1 MTDSKIQK
9 KAIDTMVIM
18 NTAITNLRLYPPSS
32 AMISNTVD
40 RLYQVL
46 SIILEEEES
55 LIFAESEKN
64 LLICGQL
71 LNQKDQEK
79 PQVISFL
86 EVLLDFGI
94 KSVTFEKRLDKAEL
108 IAFLEIL
115 SKKPEEV
122 EKEGDL
128 QKVMEDKGLPH
139 ILLDQKVYVAKDKD
153 QQILASLDIKDEQI
167 IKYVTGADPTS
178 DIDLQKVKEMA
189 RDTEWISRVFQSGM
203 KHITEQSGT
212 TPDIKLSESVIHMI
226 RTLDSIADDE
236 DKGGISQ
243 QVAGSIADMDIEVIS
258 TILTQKMEGLLN
270 DKLFDDIVNQID
282 DDKFKRLVLKVT
294 HMQDMAT
301 DEDATHGSS
310 ENELVNQAY
319 ESLMNSNRGKQ
330 LRNEIKEE
338 RAREKEEKEQEIA
351 YFKDKVNLIL
361 EGDDETFLNKEMMQ
375 SLPDIIE
382 QLFAKEEN
390 QTAAEMI
397 DKLADKLL
405 SENPD
410 VRVQVSETL
419 LHIVDSLTDEQR
431 TDTMNRLSDKLVN
444 WIKLE
449 TSITP
454 AYEQICIQLQNLAHT
469 LIRNH
474 QFAESG
480 PILEVFNLINS
491 GKLEKDEAIKAI
503 SGNVM
508 REIAIEDLLDILFK
522 EFLSN
527 EQNKRKEASHNLANI
542 GAAPVNRLLDIL
554 RESQDGS
561 ERVRV
566 LQLISEIGHHA
577 VPALIERIEQ
587 DGTWYY
593 VRNLVL
599 LLGRIGSEENVEV
612 LRPFLNH
619 EDFRVQRETLKS
631 INTIGRDRRGEILLS
646 ALPVSDERLKVS
658 IIDTLGSLKYHDAV
672 FPLLELLKSKSFISS
687 KTRTELEEKICI
699 ALGRIGSEEAIP
711 ALMAIAEQKGLLRR
725 KSYDT
730 KVKIAAGRALAM
742 INKR

>member
-1 MTDSKIQK
+1 MTDSGIQK

-71 LNQKDQEK
+71 LSQKDQEK

-86 EVLLDFGI
+86 EVLLNFGI
-94 KSVTFEKRLDKAEL
+94 KSVTFEKGLDKAEL

-115 SKKPEEV
+115 SKKPEDV
-122 EKEGDL
+122 AKEGGL
-128 QKVMEDKGLPH
+128 QQVIENKELLH

-167 IKYVTGADPTS
+167 IKYMTGGGATS
-178 DIDLQKVKEMA
+178 DIDPQKLKEMA
-189 RDTEWISRVFQSGM
+189 KDPEWISQVVQSGM
-203 KHITEQSGT
+203 KHVIEEGVII
-212 TPDIKLSESVIHMI
+212 PDFKLSESVIHMI

-243 QVAGSIADMDIEVIS
+243 QVAGSIADMDIETIS
-258 TILTQKMEGLLN
+258 TILTQKMEGLLS
-270 DKLFDDIVNQID
+270 DRLFDDIVNQID
-282 DDKFKRLVLKVT
+282 DDKFESLVLKVK

-310 ENELVNQAY
+310 ENELVNQTY
-319 ESLMNSNRGKQ
+319 ESLKNSDSGKR
-330 LRNEIKEE
+330 LRSEIKEE
-338 RAREKEEKEQEIA
+338 ITREKEEKEKEIA

-375 SLPDIIE
+375 SLPDVIE

-390 QTAAEMI
+390 QTAEEMI

-419 LHIVDSLTDEQR
+419 LLIVDRLTDEQR
-431 TDTMNRLSDKLVN
+431 TDTMNRLSDRLVN

-454 AYEQICIQLQNLAHT
+454 AYKQTCVQLQNLAHT
-469 LIRNH
+469 LIHNY

-480 PILEVFNLINS
+480 HILEVFNLIDS

-503 SGNVM
+503 SGNVLK
-508 REIAIEDLLDILFK
+508 EIVTENLLDILFK

-527 EQNKRKEASHNLANI
+527 EQNKRKEAGRNLANI
-542 GAAPVNRLLDIL
+542 GVVPVNHLLDIL
-554 RESQDGS
+554 RENQDGS

-566 LQLISEIGHHA
+566 LQLVSEIGHPA
-577 VPALIERIEQ
+577 IPALIEEIKRG
-587 DGTWYY
+587 GTWYY
-593 VRNLVL
+593 IRNLTL
-599 LLGRIGSEENVEV
+599 LLGRVGSEADVEV
-612 LRPFLNH
+612 LRPLLAY
-619 EDFRVQRETLKS
+619 DDIRVQREALKS
-631 INTIGRDRRGEILLS
+631 TNSIGGERRGEIFLS
-646 ALPVSDERLKVS
+646 VLPVSDDRFKIS
-658 IIDTLGSLKYHDAV
+658 IIETLGSLKYHDAV
-672 FPLLELLKSKSFISS
+672 FPLLKLLKSKSFISS
-687 KTRTELEEKICI
+687 KARTELEEKTCI

-711 ALMAIAEQKGLLRR
+711 ALMAIVEQKGLLRI

-742 INKR
+742 IKKK